1 MHASVVERSITTDC
15 KSVAFGLRRFESCP
29 THHKRTK
36 RLFQSQKV
44 GRAKRVPLISPHF
57 SKRIRSPAFGGTG
70 GFFAKKQVRAKDFF
84 CTDLFC
90 KKVVIPCD
98 SIEVLSIFYPL
109 LHRFE
114 PIILLL

>member
-1 MHASVVERSITTDC
+1 MDYNSPV
-15 KSVAFGLRRFESCP
+15 LRDSWGFDSLRG
-29 THHKRTK
+29 HQYRTE

-44 GRAKRVPLISPHF
+44 GRAKRVPLVSPHF
-57 SKRIRSPAFGGTG
+57 PKQNRMTAFCGADC
-70 GFFAKKQVRAKDFF
+70 FFAKKQVRAKDFF
-84 CTDLFC
+84 GNDLFS

-98 SIEVLSIFYPL
+98 SIQVLSVFYPL

>member
-1 MHASVVERSITTDC
+1 MLCREFDSP
-15 KSVAFGLRRFESCP
+15 CP
-29 THHKRTK
+29 HSKRTK
-36 RLFQSQKV
+36 RFFRSQKV

-57 SKRIRSPAFGGTG
+57 SKPIRSTAFGGTE

-84 CTDLFC
+84 GNDLFS